1 MGRMGWLLLVLS
13 LGLLGAPEAAR
24 ATIYY
29 LNPASGLDGNNG
41 TSATAGGP
49 GTGPWKTMVKVK
61 NSVQAGDTVRV
72 IAGTYTAAQYKG
84 ETGNPNWTH
93 LHRLGTPNN
102 VITILAHSGPNTVI
116 FDGQFTVYWQNF
128 RAGAAYAG
136 HYIVVRDLT
145 FHHYAGAGIGVG
157 DVNGVFQS
165 HHLAVLNCTFQNFTS
180 NQSGAVGTATG
191 NWVIFKGN
199 RFINI
204 GDPTL
209 GGDGLPDSQH
219 AFYLSHDS
227 HFLVADQ
234 NYMEQIS
241 GFGIHGYGGFVGSG
255 SGNWIIRRN
264 TIVNTWSSSI
274 TYAGDTFSNI
284 YTYNN
289 TLYNAQVP
297 FSSVGSNSHN
307 SMLTTHGGGGYTNMI
322 ARNNIGLGFEVH
334 APVWADSVT
343 AFPMNNDYNLWYNQ
357 LTVTSV
363 VRWNNIFYTLAG
375 FIAAEPGA
383 YESHSVNAFPS
394 FTDVPGRNFQLAPGS
409 PAIDTGTTLTTTV
422 GTSGAGSSTTL
433 VVADAGYFHDGFGL
447 GSQVPGDTIQV
458 GSPAVNPPVLITAV
472 NYGTKTLTL
481 QTPITWTSGQ
491 AVSLPYNGSAPDM
504 GALESSSSGG
514 GTVLPPPTN
523 LRLLAQ

>member
-1 MGRMGWLLLVLS
+1 MGKMGWLLFVLS
-13 LGLLGAPEAAR
+13 LSLLCAPRAAR
-24 ATIYY
+24 ATTYF
-29 LNPASGLDGNNG
+29 LNPASGLDGNTG
-41 TSATAGGP
+41 LSATGGAP
-49 GTGPWKTMVKVK
+49 NGPWKTMVKVK
-61 NSVQAGDTVRV
+61 NSVHAGDIVRV

-93 LHRLGTPNN
+93 LHGLGTPNN
-102 VITILAHSGPNTVI
+102 VITILAHSGPGTVI

-128 RAGAAYAG
+128 RAAAAYAG
-136 HYIVVRDLT
+136 HYIVVKDLT
-145 FHHYAGAGIGVG
+145 FHHYAGGGIGIG

-165 HHLAVLNCTFQNFTS
+165 HHIAVINCVFQNFTS

-191 NWVIFKGN
+191 NFVIFQGN

-204 GDPTL
+204 GDNTL

-274 TYAGDTFSNI
+274 TYAGDAFSNI

-297 FSSVGSNSHN
+297 FPSQGSNSHN
-307 SMLTTHGGGGYTNMI
+307 SMLTTHNGAFSYTNMMV
-322 ARNNIGLGFEVH
+322 RNNIGLGFEIRGS
-334 APVWADSVT
+334 VWADVVT
-343 AFPMNNDYNLWYNQ
+343 PFPLNSDYNLWYNQ
-357 LTVTSV
+357 LAIANIVY
-363 VRWNNIFYTLAG
+363 WNNNPYTLTE
-375 FIAAEPGA
+375 FDAAEPGT
-383 YESHSVNAFPS
+383 YESHSQNAFPS
-394 FTDVPGRNFQLAPGS
+394 FVDVPGRNFQLSPGS

-433 VVADAGYFHDGFGL
+433 IVADAGYFHDGFGL
-447 GSQVPGDTIQV
+447 GTQVPGDTIQV
-458 GSPAVNPPVLITAV
+458 GSPAVNAPVLITAI

-481 QTPITWTSGQ
+481 QTPITWTTGQ
-491 AVSLPYNGSAPDM
+491 PVSLPYKGSAPDM
-504 GALESSSSGG
+504 GALESVGVAGG
-514 GTVLPPPTN
+514 DLPIPTN